1 MLSCQPH
8 SPAPVTKHIMT
19 CGQQRATK
27 TPDLVHTRA
36 QWTASQKPVRAISP
50 EHKPIPMHGEALHV
64 TQHSEILKQRI
75 QKGKALSN
83 SST

>member
-1 MLSCQPH
+1 M
-8 SPAPVTKHIMT
+8 
-19 CGQQRATK
+19 
-27 TPDLVHTRA
+27 HTRA
-36 QWTASQKPVRAISP
+36 QWTASQKPARAISP

-83 SST
+83 SSTWHEMQRSCWDGIFIPPPLLR